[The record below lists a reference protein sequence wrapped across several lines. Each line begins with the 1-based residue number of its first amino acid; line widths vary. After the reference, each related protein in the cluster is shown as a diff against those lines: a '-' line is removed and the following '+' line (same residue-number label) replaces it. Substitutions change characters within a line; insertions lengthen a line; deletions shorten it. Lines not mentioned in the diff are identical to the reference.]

1 MAWQAFKNA
10 MKSFLGK
17 HKAENYHEIVSDL
30 LTAYKAMGYN
40 MSLKVHFLDSHLDF
54 F

>member
-1 MAWQAFKNA
+1 

-30 LTAYKAMGYN
+30 LMAYKAMGYN
-40 MSLKVHFLDSHLDF
+40 IVTCVRFPWLWR
-54 F
+54 